1 MLIEERQRIKAA
13 RGDVAVA
20 AEKYYKDVL
29 KIQRISG
36 QKYVDYLTAKMANEK
51 AMHDKDMELKNKA
64 LEIKEAQLQVI
75 RQQLETGATER
86 ASTPVTRP
94 QRSSIFTSP
103 VTVREEVE
111 HPEQTPGPPGE
122 Y

>member
-1 MLIEERQRIKAA
+1 M
-13 RGDVAVA
+13 
-20 AEKYYKDVL
+20 
-29 KIQRISG
+29 
-36 QKYVDYLTAKMANEK
+36 DYLTAKMANEK
-51 AMHDKDMELKNKA
+51 AMHDKDMELKNKD

-122 Y
+122 N